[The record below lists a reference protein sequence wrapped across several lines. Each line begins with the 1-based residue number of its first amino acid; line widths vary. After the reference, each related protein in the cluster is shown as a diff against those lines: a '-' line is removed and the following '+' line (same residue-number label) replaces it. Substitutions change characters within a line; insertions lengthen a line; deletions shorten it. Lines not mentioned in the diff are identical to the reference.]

1 MQNPSVPSKSG
12 LINNLVAHQYIT
24 PMKSKY
30 RRTLVIRTRSYITGA
45 SQEAH
50 TTQAS
55 KVVRFGFL
63 FFLFFSILSRMARQ
77 NLAVNSPVVHSRSV
91 PFKRLSYSNR

>member
-63 FFLFFSILSRMARQ
+63 FFLFFFNPLQNGSSESGRESAGRSLSIGS
-77 NLAVNSPVVHSRSV
+77 
-91 PFKRLSYSNR
+91 F